1 MRLICLNL
9 DSQHYHRPTIRHLMS
24 EEFNDYPKIY
34 YYSRRIQFNLEIS
47 ELSEV
52 LQKDILNIIFY
63 VKIALFGQIWR
74 MYPIIIGKNAAIFLY
89 SSIASVK

>member
-1 MRLICLNL
+1 M
-9 DSQHYHRPTIRHLMS
+9 
-24 EEFNDYPKIY
+24 
-34 YYSRRIQFNLEIS
+34 EIS

-74 MYPIIIGKNAAIFLY
+74 MYPIIIGKNAAIFY
-89 SSIASVK
+89 IAA